1 MLISFVNINPECE
14 QLIKIS
20 VHGSPPRVRPFT
32 SNPRTRGSQIL
43 IARLSTRNHNRIFS
57 RCHYFARS
65 DEMNLATLEET
76 KWQDSKA
83 KANQPANRT
92 PSSTGPPPDNFD
104 ISDEAKQK
112 FTVAQGRD
120 CRSTVDTNS
129 GANVYTTRI
138 SHNSL
143 RSNRTDLRFTVPLNH
158 LFRPIGPHDGV
169 CPITLD
175 TSPRSPLALCYR
187 GCCTTGAFH
196 RCPAF
201 P

>member
-14 QLIKIS
+14 QLIKIW
-20 VHGSPPRVRPFT
+20 VHRSPPRVRPFT

-43 IARLSTRNHNRIFS
+43 IARLSTRNHNRISS

-65 DEMNLATLEET
+65 DEMNLATWEEM
-76 KWQDSKA
+76 KWQDSKS

-92 PSSTGPPPDNFD
+92 TSSTGPPPDNFA

-112 FTVAQGRD
+112 FTV
-120 CRSTVDTNS
+120 TH
-129 GANVYTTRI
+129 

-143 RSNRTDLRFTVPLNH
+143 RSNRTDLRFTAPLSH
-158 LFRPIGPHDGV
+158 LFRPIRPHDGV
-169 CPITLD
+169 CPITRD

-201 P
+201 R